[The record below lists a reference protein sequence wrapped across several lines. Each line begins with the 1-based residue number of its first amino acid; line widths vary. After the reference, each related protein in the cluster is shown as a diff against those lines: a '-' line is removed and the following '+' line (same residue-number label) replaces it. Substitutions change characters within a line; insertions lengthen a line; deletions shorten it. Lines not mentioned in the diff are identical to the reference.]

1 MNVRSALAAV
11 LTLVL
16 WASTF
21 AGLRYALSVYQPM
34 ELAMFRFGVAAIAM
48 LIYAVATRM
57 RLPDWRDLPAI
68 ALIAIMGVTVYHLS
82 LNFGMLTVS
91 AGASSLLISTAPVF
105 LVLLAAIF
113 MHEKLTR
120 LTIAGMIVSTI
131 GAVLISFGKNGG
143 MEFNSGAVLVLI
155 SALSGAIYGL
165 GQKKL
170 LPKYGAAALT
180 TYCICFGTLF
190 FLPALPD
197 TLRAIQATTWK
208 PIVTV
213 IYLGIF
219 PTAVAYITWAY
230 VLKVFPAARAGTVLN
245 LMPVLAIL
253 IAWVTIQEIPAPIS
267 LAGGVLAVAGVILI
281 NWRTRQPEIPVEG

>member
-21 AGLRYALSVYQPM
+21 AGLRYALSVFKPM

-48 LIYAVATRM
+48 LFYAIATRM
-57 RLPDWRDLPAI
+57 RLPDPRDLPAI
-68 ALIAIMGVTVYHLS
+68 FLIAITGVTIYHLS

-131 GAVLISFGKNGG
+131 GAVLISFGKNGA
-143 MEFNSGAVLVLI
+143 MEFNSGAMLVLI
-155 SALSGAIYGL
+155 AALSGAIYSL

-180 TYCICFGTLF
+180 SYCVWIGTLF
-190 FLPALPD
+190 FLPALPE
-197 TLRAIQATTWK
+197 TIRAIKEVTWQ
-208 PIVTV
+208 PIATV

-230 VLKVFPAARAGTVLN
+230 VLKVFPAARAGSILY

-253 IAWVTIQEIPAPIS
+253 IAWLTIHEIPAPIS
-267 LAGGVLAVAGVILI
+267 LIGGVLALAGVILI